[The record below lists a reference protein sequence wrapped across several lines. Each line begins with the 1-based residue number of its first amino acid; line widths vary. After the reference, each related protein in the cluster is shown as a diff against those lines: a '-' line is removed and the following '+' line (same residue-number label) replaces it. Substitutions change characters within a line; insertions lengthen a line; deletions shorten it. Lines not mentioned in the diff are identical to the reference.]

1 MRSQPLGQIAV
12 RFIDR
17 KPAGVRLFPAFVDGK
32 TPGPG
37 ECHRSNGES
46 GERAG
51 AAGPARAGGCRQ
63 CETVH
68 VGFCKITMN
77 FSLISLEVCVT
88 VLGLVLLLADLWTPV
103 ERKKLLGYAAAAGLG
118 LLLLVNLGGL
128 GHCTMPGT
136 AFGGMFVQD
145 ALSIFFK
152 RFFLLAAIIVMLMI
166 AEFSDQVVA
175 GISEYYSLV
184 LFALVGMLFAASA
197 NNFALLFVSL
207 ELITVSFYVLT
218 SFQRGRIASL
228 EAGVKYLIIGA
239 LSTSFTI
246 FGIALVW
253 GTSGKFSFNELA
265 TVAAQMGG
273 NKLFLFGLLFV
284 MVGLGFKIAA
294 FPFQIWAPDVYQGAP
309 TPTTAFLAVGSKAA
323 GFVLLLRVLFMAVP
337 AITAQWVDV
346 LIIIS
351 GITILYGNLCAIP
364 QRNVKRLLGYS
375 SIAHAGYLLLGV
387 AAMAGAKTP
396 DGATAML
403 YYLLGYLFTVLASFM
418 VITLVMRK
426 LETEDISGLAGLG
439 QRSPLLGATM
449 TLSMVS
455 LAGLPPLAGFFGKF
469 LLLKSVID
477 LGPMNH
483 GYYCLAFTAL
493 VGVVISIYY
502 YFGVVR
508 AIYWSRSNDTLPIQ
522 ISCPL
527 RGAIFVCIAGMFW
540 LGLFPNCALHL
551 AQNGAAILGIQ

>member
-1 MRSQPLGQIAV
+1 M
-12 RFIDR
+12 
-17 KPAGVRLFPAFVDGK
+17 
-32 TPGPG
+32 
-37 ECHRSNGES
+37 
-46 GERAG
+46 
-51 AAGPARAGGCRQ
+51 
-63 CETVH
+63 
-68 VGFCKITMN
+68 
-77 FSLISLEVCVT
+77 EVCVMA
-88 VLGLVLLLADLWTPV
+88 LGLVVLLADLWLPP
-103 ERKKLLGYAAAAGLG
+103 ERKRLLGYAAAAGLG
-118 LLLLVNLGGL
+118 LLLLVNLSGYGS
-128 GHCTMPGT
+128 CTVQGN
-136 AFGGMFVQD
+136 AFHDMFVQD

-152 RFFLLAAIIVMLMI
+152 RFFLLAAIIVLLMI
-166 AEFSDQVVA
+166 AEFSDQIAA

-184 LFALVGMLFAASA
+184 LFALLGMLFAASA

-207 ELITVSFYVLT
+207 ELITVSFYILT
-218 SFQRGRIASL
+218 SFQRGRVVSL

-239 LSTSFTI
+239 LSTSFTV
-246 FGIALVW
+246 FGIALVC
-253 GTSGKFSFNELA
+253 GTSDKFDFTELSA
-265 TVAAQMGG
+265 VAAQMGG

-337 AITAQWVDV
+337 AITEQWVNV
-346 LIIIS
+346 IIIIS

-364 QRNVKRLLGYS
+364 QQNMKRLLGYS

-387 AAMAGAKTP
+387 AAMAGAKTS
-396 DGATAML
+396 DGGAAML
-403 YYLLGYLFTVLASFM
+403 YYLSGYLFTVLAALL
-418 VITLVMRK
+418 VVTLVLRH
-426 LETEDISGLAGLG
+426 LETENISGLAGLG

-493 VGVVISIYY
+493 VGVVISIYF

-508 AIYWSRSNDTLPIQ
+508 AIYWGHANDTMPIQ
-522 ISCPL
+522 ISGPM
-527 RGAIFVCIAGMFW
+527 RFAIFLCIAGMFW
-540 LGLFPNCALHL
+540 LGLFPSGWLQVAKNSAAAL
-551 AQNGAAILGIQ
+551 GF

>member
-1 MRSQPLGQIAV
+1 
-12 RFIDR
+12 
-17 KPAGVRLFPAFVDGK
+17 
-32 TPGPG
+32 
-37 ECHRSNGES
+37 
-46 GERAG
+46 
-51 AAGPARAGGCRQ
+51 
-63 CETVH
+63 
-68 VGFCKITMN
+68 MN
-77 FSLISLEVCVT
+77 LSLISLEVCVMT
-88 VLGLVLLLADLWTPV
+88 LGLIVLMADLWLPP

-118 LLLLVNLGGL
+118 FLLIINFTGTGS
-128 GHCTMPGT
+128 CTMPGN
-136 AFGGMFVQD
+136 AFHDMFVQD

-152 RFFLLAAIIVMLMI
+152 RFFLLAAIIVLLMI
-166 AEFSDQVVA
+166 AEFSDQIAA

-184 LFALVGMLFAASA
+184 LFALVGMLFASSA

-218 SFQRGRIASL
+218 SFQRARVRSL

-239 LSTSFTI
+239 LSTAFTV

-253 GTSGKFSFNELA
+253 GTSGKFNFAELS
-265 TVAAQMGG
+265 VAAAGMGD

-337 AITAQWVDV
+337 TITAHWANV
-346 LIIIS
+346 IILIS
-351 GITILYGNLCAIP
+351 GITILYGNICAIL
-364 QRNVKRLLGYS
+364 QQDVKRLLGYS

-387 AAMAGAKTP
+387 AAMAGAKTSA
-396 DGATAML
+396 GAAAML
-403 YYLLGYLFTVLASFM
+403 YYLSGYLFTVLAAFM
-418 VITLVMRK
+418 VITIVMRQ
-426 LETEDISGLAGLG
+426 LESEDISGLAGLAK
-439 QRSPLLGATM
+439 RSPLLATTM

-477 LGPMNH
+477 LGPTNH

-493 VGVVISIYY
+493 AGVVISIYY
-502 YFGVVR
+502 YFKVVR
-508 AIYWSRSNDTLPIQ
+508 AIYWSQSSDALPIP
-522 ISCPL
+522 ISIPIRC
-527 RGAIFVCIAGMFW
+527 AIYVCIAGMFW
-540 LGLFPNCALHL
+540 LGLFPSCVLGLATDGAKAL
-551 AQNGAAILGIQ
+551 GF

>member
-1 MRSQPLGQIAV
+1 
-12 RFIDR
+12 
-17 KPAGVRLFPAFVDGK
+17 
-32 TPGPG
+32 
-37 ECHRSNGES
+37 
-46 GERAG
+46 
-51 AAGPARAGGCRQ
+51 
-63 CETVH
+63 
-68 VGFCKITMN
+68 MN
-77 FSLISLEVCVT
+77 LSLISLEVCVLA
-88 VLGLVLLLADLWTPV
+88 LGLVLLLADLWLPP
-103 ERKKLLGYAAAAGLG
+103 ERKKLLGYAAAVGLG
-118 LLLLVNLGGL
+118 VLLIINLSGCGN
-128 GHCTMPGT
+128 CTMMGE
-136 AFGGMFVQD
+136 AFNGMFIQD
-145 ALSIFFK
+145 PLSIFFK
-152 RFFLLAAIIVMLMI
+152 RFFLLAAIIVLLMI
-166 AEFSDQVVA
+166 AEFSDQIAA

-184 LFALVGMLFAASA
+184 LFALLGMLFASSA
-197 NNFALLFVSL
+197 HNFALLFVSL

-218 SFQRGRIASL
+218 SFQRGRIVSL

-239 LSTSFTI
+239 LSTAFTI

-253 GTSGKFSFNELA
+253 GTSGKFNFTELSAVA
-265 TVAAQMGG
+265 TQMGD
-273 NKLFLFGLLFV
+273 NKLLLFGLLFV

-323 GFVLLLRVLFMAVP
+323 GFVLLLRVLFTAVP
-337 AITAQWVDV
+337 TITAHWVN
-346 LIIIS
+346 LIIIIS

-387 AAMAGAKTP
+387 AAMAGAKTS
-396 DGATAML
+396 DGAVAML
-403 YYLLGYLFTVLASFM
+403 YYLSGYLFTVLAAFM
-418 VITLVMRK
+418 VITLVMRH

-439 QRSPLLGATM
+439 RRSPLLGATM

-477 LGPMNH
+477 LGPVNH

-502 YFGVVR
+502 YFGVIR
-508 AIYWSRSNDTLPIQ
+508 AIYWGQSDDTLPIK

-527 RGAIFVCIAGMFW
+527 RFALIVCIVGMFW
-540 LGLFPNCALHL
+540 IGLFPSCLLRL
-551 AQNGAAILGIQ
+551 AQGGAAALGF